1 MEYENIISQLDDH
14 NEVGI
19 ILCKKYSIKKSLII
33 VSKKEEEKY
42 NLLKKTYEEI
52 LPRCILKRIYIEAG
66 DKEKIVQL
74 LDEYK
79 ESRTLI
85 NLTGG
90 ERINSLLLFKEALNI
105 GLDSIYVDLINKR
118 NYFFDKES
126 KISTQVF
133 EDLSIEEITK
143 LSGAGI
149 INDSNY
155 LFSKKDIVEITKKI
169 YTNLELWEK
178 YKNKL
183 YDTKI
188 FNHDYRDSANV
199 IINISELNDEEKI
212 ILNRCIKF
220 IKDIG
225 SIEYHKV
232 NNEIEVKFK
241 NSYLKGF
248 LFKSGTWL
256 EVLTKIIIEEIRE
269 VDEVKSGVEFYWSC
283 DDKIVKNELDVVAIK
298 DSVLMCISC
307 KDSDKY
313 DENALNELQ
322 VYSDK
327 IGGEN
332 VIKILVATKLPIK
345 KTIVQRAKEMDINLV
360 VLNNNINDFREQ
372 LTKVVNII
380 KK

>member
-19 ILCKKYSIKKSLII
+19 ILCKKYNIKKSFII
-33 VSKKEEEKY
+33 VSKNEEEKFE
-42 NLLKKTYEEI
+42 LLKKSYEEI
-52 LPRCILKRIYIEAG
+52 LPRCTLKRIYIEVG
-66 DKEKIVQL
+66 DKEKIIQL
-74 LDEYK
+74 LDKYK
-79 ESRTLI
+79 ESKTLI

-90 ERINSLLLFKEALNI
+90 ERINSLLFLKEASI
-105 GLDSIYVDLINKR
+105 KGLDCIYIDLINKR
-118 NYFFDKES
+118 NYFFDRES
-126 KISTQVF
+126 KVSSQVF
-133 EDLSIEEITK
+133 DDLSIEEITK

-155 LFSKKDIVEITKKI
+155 LFSKKDVVEITKKI
-169 YTNLELWEK
+169 YNNLELWEK

-188 FNHDYRDSANV
+188 FNHDYKDASNV
-199 IINISELNDEEKI
+199 VINLNELDDEEKVVV
-212 ILNRCIKF
+212 NKCIKF

-225 SIEYHKV
+225 SIDYHEN
-232 NNEIEVKFK
+232 NNEIAVKFK

-269 VDEVKSGVEFYWSC
+269 VDEVKSGVEFYWRS
-283 DDKIVKNELDVVAIK
+283 DEKIVKNELDVVAIK
-298 DSVLMCISC
+298 DSVLLCISC

-313 DENALNELQ
+313 DENALNELE
-322 VYSDK
+322 VYSNK

-332 VIKILVATKLPIK
+332 VIKILVATKFPIK
-345 KTIVQRAKEMDINLV
+345 KTIVQRAKEMNINLV
-360 VLNNNINDFREQ
+360 VLNNNIENFRIQ
-372 LTKVVNII
+372 LTKVVNMI